1 MFELFRKYRTLFLLA
16 LLFLTALS
24 FYSFQL
30 RRRDVTSA
38 GERQVLGLL
47 FPLQQGVSRGSSFLS
62 PLFGGGADTEEL
74 LDAEN
79 RRLRGELIGQ
89 EELRREN
96 ERLKGLLAFR
106 EQTGA
111 PTVAARVIGVD
122 ATSWF
127 QTVTIDKGSSDG
139 INEGA
144 VVVNEQGAVGR
155 VVRSAS
161 RSSRVLLISDASS
174 AVATLVERTRSRGI
188 CRGTGA
194 GLVLDYVALPED
206 VVVGDV
212 IVTSGLG
219 GVFPKGL
226 PVGVVVSVVRG
237 GFSMF
242 QTIQVAPAVDFARL
256 EEVLVVSGAG
266 GAP

>member
-1 MFELFRKYRTLFLLA
+1 MFELLRKYRTLFLLA
-16 LLFLTALS
+16 LLFFVALS

-30 RRRDVTSA
+30 RRRDTTNA

-47 FPLQQGVSRGSSFLS
+47 FPMQQGVSRGSSFLGS
-62 PLFGGGADTEEL
+62 LFGGSADAEEFL
-74 LDAEN
+74 AAEN
-79 RRLRGELIGQ
+79 RRLRAELIGQ

-106 EQTGA
+106 DQA
-111 PTVAARVIGVD
+111 AVPTVAARVIGVD
-122 ATSWF
+122 ATNWF

-139 INEGA
+139 VSEGA
-144 VVVNEQGAVGR
+144 VVVNDQGAVGR
-155 VVRSAS
+155 VVRNAS
-161 RSSRVLLISDASS
+161 RSSRVLLITDASS

-188 CRGTGA
+188 CQGTGA
-194 GLVLDYVALPED
+194 GLILDYVALPED

-219 GVFPKGL
+219 GIFPKGL

-256 EEVLVVSGAG
+256 EEVLVLSGAG
-266 GAP
+266 SPP